1 MTGTRIVYTPGIA
14 ELYREED
21 LLYFIAK
28 ANEIMHEYPSVELV
42 VFTNEP
48 YPEGLG
54 ETGLEFTIREE
65 RMPHT
70 VWVKKDRYVEGD
82 VLTILLPEEY

>member
-1 MTGTRIVYTPGIA
+1 MTGTRIVYTPGVA

-42 VFTNEP
+42 VFTDEP

-54 ETGLEFTIREE
+54 ETGLEYTIRENK
-65 RMPHT
+65 MPHT
-70 VWVKKDRYVEGD
+70 VWAKKDRYVEGD